1 MGLFIN
7 SEQHHNMYRTKEN
20 IHGPNQATF
29 QRDHLSEL
37 LKEQQKTNES
47 LRKSMIKLGIL
58 QEQSGQNHS
67 KQWKEMGKRL
77 ASLEKANYQQD
88 QRAIQMLEHLKIL
101 TDENKNMQMLIE
113 KEHISSQEI
122 GEQIKQHYLNH
133 QELSKQLHA
142 HDENQQEVIKRLDHQ
157 EALTEK
163 MLRQMSN
170 LRSILYERTNF
181 LAETIEDSYQFT
193 SSYVYQLLTGTEQ
206 PLTFYMQRKQ
216 EKESRER

>member
-20 IHGPNQATF
+20 IHGSNQTTF

-67 KQWKEMGKRL
+67 KQWQEIGKRL
-77 ASLEKANYQQD
+77 ASLEKANQQQD
-88 QRAIQMLEHLKIL
+88 QRAIQMLEHVKIL
-101 TDENKNMQMLIE
+101 TDENSNMQILIE
-113 KEHISSQEI
+113 KDHISSQEVA
-122 GEQIKQHYLNH
+122 EQIKQHYLNH

-142 HDENQQEVIKRLDHQ
+142 HGENQQEVMKRLDHQ

-193 SSYVYQLLTGTEQ
+193 ASYVYQLLTGTEQ
-206 PLTFYMQRKQ
+206 PLTFYMQRKHEKEGQ
-216 EKESRER
+216 EK